1 MPDTLRFP
9 HDLLRLLYWM
19 YFKPLTLRAYARR
32 IAPELDE
39 YLMLWELSDDR
50 RADPRVRHLLWLSLT
65 LICGTP
71 LVIVPL
77 IGATINWLAQT
88 GVPDVAFDWI
98 PGMVATFGWIIGSIV
113 GFWLRWKRRRSLVNL
128 AWWGI
133 VISTLTLLVSRF
145 LPDSISNLFGEI
157 LQNEIAQL
165 PGSPD
170 TYRILWYL
178 AFGVAFGVADGV
190 AGGVAGGV
198 AWTVAFLLFY
208 FRLPFY
214 LIELLWNLII
224 GRWAESDPPEKAA
237 RRFRL
242 MPIYWDEVIWLPLW
256 GLDHTLVDIGKKD
269 RRLVQTLIADVA
281 QSFRQGWAAHNALIE
296 LTAYDLER
304 VADVQSIASIAE
316 QLNWLPLDIA
326 AELETVLPPIREIA
340 QYVQAALESDTLYNK
355 QSQMRDAYERT
366 RRVRAGL
373 ALNKDRRIAVQFGR
387 ILERWEAILS
397 QQLVEL
403 NDRES
408 IPNVYVVGNPLA
420 TNSKVFK
427 GRHDL
432 FLALEREL
440 ATAAEQR
447 PALLLVGGRRCGKT
461 STIKQLPV
469 RLGPR
474 LIPVEVDMHDAVNA
488 EGASGLLFN
497 LAKQIRENALT
508 HRRLKLPE
516 LTRDALAVDPYPI
529 FGEWLSQVEAALG
542 ERWILL
548 CLDEY
553 ERLQEMLDDGRI
565 DRRIFGYL
573 RHIIQHHP
581 QITILLSGSH
591 TLVDLPP
598 MWSDYFINV
607 RTLKIGHLKEDEARE
622 LIVRPIEDFP
632 LTYDDDA
639 VAHIIKVTDCH
650 PYFVQVTCHDLV
662 DMLNDQNRTHAT
674 LADVERAFTSV
685 LTSAGGHFTE
695 LWHGRDTNDAQRA
708 VMRAIALGR
717 DVKWVGDP
725 EAVNV
730 ALQRLVR
737 RDILTRTANG
747 YCFRVELVRRWVRQ
761 RSEEEG

>member
-39 YLMLWELSDDR
+39 DLKLWELSDEQ

-65 LICGTP
+65 LISGTP
-71 LVIVPL
+71 LVIVPI
-77 IGATINWLAQT
+77 IGAVINWLAES
-88 GVPDVAFDWI
+88 GVPDIAFLRI
-98 PGMVATFGWIIGSIV
+98 PAMVVMLGWTIGSLI
-113 GFWLRWKRRRSLVNL
+113 GFWLRWKRLRSLVNL
-128 AWWGI
+128 AGWGI
-133 VISTLTLLVSRF
+133 AMYSLISLVSPF
-145 LPDSISNLFGEI
+145 FPDSVSNLLSET
-157 LQNEIAQL
+157 LRNTIAQL
-165 PGSPD
+165 PGSSD
-170 TYRILWYL
+170 IYGIFFIL
-178 AFGVAFGVADGV
+178 AFGVAVGVAV
-190 AGGVAGGV
+190 GV
-198 AWTVAFLLFY
+198 AWTIAFLLFY

-214 LIELLWNLII
+214 LIELPWNLIV
-224 GRWAESDPPEKAA
+224 GRWAESAPPEKAA

-242 MPIYWDEVIWLPLW
+242 LPFYWDEVIWLPLW
-256 GLDHTLVDIGKKD
+256 GLDHTLVEIGKKD
-269 RRLVQTLIADVA
+269 RRLARTLIAEVA
-281 QSFRQGWAAHNALIE
+281 QSFRQGWAARNALIE
-296 LTAYDLER
+296 LTIYDLER
-304 VADVQSIASIAE
+304 VADVQTIASVAE
-316 QLNWLPLDIA
+316 HLTWLPLDIP

-355 QSQMRDAYERT
+355 QQQMRDAYERT
-366 RRVRAGL
+366 QRVRAGL
-373 ALNKDRRIAVQFGR
+373 ALHKDRRIAVQFGR

-397 QQLVEL
+397 QKLGEL
-403 NDRES
+403 KDRES
-408 IPNVYVVGNPLA
+408 IPNVYVAGNPLA

-447 PALLLVGGRRCGKT
+447 PALLLYGGRRCGKT
-461 STIKQLPV
+461 SAIKQLPV

-529 FGEWLSQVEAALG
+529 FGEWLAQVEAALG
-542 ERWILL
+542 ERWLLL

-573 RHIIQHHP
+573 RHLIQHHP

-591 TLVDLPP
+591 TLTDLPP
-598 MWSDYFINV
+598 LWSDYFINV

-632 LTYDDDA
+632 LIYDEDA
-639 VAHIIKVTDCH
+639 VEHILKVTGCQ
-650 PYFVQVTCHDLV
+650 PYLVQITCRDLV
-662 DMLNDQNRTHAT
+662 DILNEQNRTHAT
-674 LADVERAFTSV
+674 RADAEHAFASV
-685 LTSAGGHFTE
+685 LTTGARYFDE
-695 LWHGRDTNDAQRA
+695 LWRGRDTDDTQRA
-708 VMRAIALGR
+708 VMRAIALR
-717 DVKWVGDP
+717 QDVRRSGDA

-730 ALQRLVR
+730 ALNRLVR
-737 RDILTRTANG
+737 RDILTKTANG
-747 YCFRVELVRRWVRQ
+747 YRFRVELVQRWIKQ
-761 RSEEEG
+761 RVTEGER

>member
-9 HDLLRLLYWM
+9 HGLLRLLYWM

-39 YLMLWELSDDR
+39 YLKLWELSDDQ
-50 RADPRVRHLLWLSLT
+50 RADPRVRHLLRLSLT

-88 GVPDVAFDWI
+88 GVSDVAFYWI
-98 PGMVATFGWIIGSIV
+98 PGMVATFGWIIGSLI

-128 AWWGI
+128 AGWGI
-133 VISTLTLLVSRF
+133 AIFALTLLVSSF
-145 LPDSISNLFGEI
+145 LPDSVTNLFSTVLANAI
-157 LQNEIAQL
+157 VHL
-165 PGSPD
+165 PGDPN
-170 TYRILWYL
+170 TLFKV
-178 AFGVAFGVADGV
+178 AVGVAVGV

-198 AWTVAFLLFY
+198 AWTVAFLLYY

-214 LIELLWNLII
+214 LIELPWNLIV
-224 GRWAESDPPEKAA
+224 GRWAESAPPEEAT

-242 MPIYWDEVIWLPLW
+242 IPLYWDEVIWLPLW
-256 GLDHTLVDIGKKD
+256 GLDHTLVEIGKKD

-281 QSFRQGWAAHNALIE
+281 QSFRQGWAARNALIE

-316 QLNWLPLDIA
+316 QLTWLPLDIP

-355 QSQMRDAYERT
+355 QRQLRDAYERT
-366 RRVRAGL
+366 RRVREGL
-373 ALNKDRRIAVQFGR
+373 ALHKDRRIAVQFGR

-397 QQLVEL
+397 QQLMEL
-403 NDRES
+403 KDRES

-432 FLALEREL
+432 FLTLEREL

-474 LIPVEVDMHDAVNA
+474 LIPVEVDMHDAVNT

-622 LIVRPIEDFP
+622 LIVRPQEDFP

-650 PYFVQVTCHDLV
+650 PYFVQVTCRDLV
-662 DMLNDQNRTHAT
+662 HMLNDQNRTHAT
-674 LADVERAFTSV
+674 LADIEQAFASV

-695 LWHGRDTNDAQRA
+695 LWHGPDTDDTQRA
-708 VMRAIALGR
+708 VMRAIALGQ

-761 RSEEEG
+761 RIEEEG

>member
-1 MPDTLRFP
+1 
-9 HDLLRLLYWM
+9 
-19 YFKPLTLRAYARR
+19 
-32 IAPELDE
+32 
-39 YLMLWELSDDR
+39 
-50 RADPRVRHLLWLSLT
+50 
-65 LICGTP
+65 
-71 LVIVPL
+71 
-77 IGATINWLAQT
+77 
-88 GVPDVAFDWI
+88 VA
-98 PGMVATFGWIIGSIV
+98 GGV
-113 GFWLRWKRRRSLVNL
+113 GFS
-128 AWWGI
+128 
-133 VISTLTLLVSRF
+133 
-145 LPDSISNLFGEI
+145 
-157 LQNEIAQL
+157 
-165 PGSPD
+165 
-170 TYRILWYL
+170 
-178 AFGVAFGVADGV
+178 V

-198 AWTVAFLLFY
+198 AVGVALTIAFLLFY

-214 LIELLWNLII
+214 LIELPWNLIV
-224 GRWAESDPPEKAA
+224 GRWAESAPPEKAA
-237 RRFRL
+237 PRFRL

-256 GLDHTLVDIGKKD
+256 GLDHTLVEIGKKD
-269 RRLVQTLIADVA
+269 RRLARTLIAEVA
-281 QSFRQGWAAHNALIE
+281 QSFRQGWAARNALIE
-296 LTAYDLER
+296 LTIYDLER
-304 VADVQSIASIAE
+304 VADVQTIASVAE
-316 QLNWLPLDIA
+316 QLTWLPLDIP

-355 QSQMRDAYERT
+355 QQQMRDAYERT
-366 RRVRAGL
+366 QRVRAGL
-373 ALNKDRRIAVQFGR
+373 ALHKDRRIAVQFGR
-387 ILERWEAILS
+387 ILERWEAILF

-403 NDRES
+403 KDRES

-461 STIKQLPV
+461 SAIKQLPV

-474 LIPVEVDMHDAVNA
+474 LIPVEVDMQDAVNA
-488 EGASGLLFN
+488 EGASGLLSN

-529 FGEWLSQVEAALG
+529 FGEWLAQVEAALG
-542 ERWILL
+542 ERWLLL

-573 RHIIQHHP
+573 RHLIQHHP

-591 TLVDLPP
+591 TLTDLPP
-598 MWSDYFINV
+598 LWSDYFINV
-607 RTLKIGHLKEDEARE
+607 RTLKIGHLNEDEARE
-622 LIVRPIEDFP
+622 LIVHPIEDFP

-650 PYFVQVTCHDLV
+650 PYFVQVTCRDLV
-662 DMLNDQNRTHAT
+662 HMLNEQNRTHAT
-674 LADVERAFTSV
+674 LADVERAFASV
-685 LTSAGGHFTE
+685 LTSAGHFTE
-695 LWHGRDTNDAQRA
+695 LWHGPDTNDAQRA

-761 RSEEEG
+761 RIEEEG

>member
-1 MPDTLRFP
+1 
-9 HDLLRLLYWM
+9 M
-19 YFKPLTLRAYARR
+19 Y
-32 IAPELDE
+32 
-39 YLMLWELSDDR
+39 
-50 RADPRVRHLLWLSLT
+50 
-65 LICGTP
+65 
-71 LVIVPL
+71 
-77 IGATINWLAQT
+77 
-88 GVPDVAFDWI
+88 VA
-98 PGMVATFGWIIGSIV
+98 
-113 GFWLRWKRRRSLVNL
+113 
-128 AWWGI
+128 
-133 VISTLTLLVSRF
+133 
-145 LPDSISNLFGEI
+145 
-157 LQNEIAQL
+157 
-165 PGSPD
+165 
-170 TYRILWYL
+170 
-178 AFGVAFGVADGV
+178 
-190 AGGVAGGV
+190 
-198 AWTVAFLLFY
+198 
-208 FRLPFY
+208 
-214 LIELLWNLII
+214 
-224 GRWAESDPPEKAA
+224 
-237 RRFRL
+237 
-242 MPIYWDEVIWLPLW
+242 
-256 GLDHTLVDIGKKD
+256 
-269 RRLVQTLIADVA
+269 
-281 QSFRQGWAAHNALIE
+281 
-296 LTAYDLER
+296 
-304 VADVQSIASIAE
+304 
-316 QLNWLPLDIA
+316 
-326 AELETVLPPIREIA
+326 
-340 QYVQAALESDTLYNK
+340 
-355 QSQMRDAYERT
+355 
-366 RRVRAGL
+366 
-373 ALNKDRRIAVQFGR
+373 
-387 ILERWEAILS
+387 
-397 QQLVEL
+397 
-403 NDRES
+403 
-408 IPNVYVVGNPLA
+408 GNPLA

-516 LTRDALAVDPYPI
+516 LTRDALAVDPYSI

-650 PYFVQVTCHDLV
+650 PYFVQVTCRDLV
-662 DMLNDQNRTHAT
+662 NMLNDQNRTHAT
-674 LADVERAFTSV
+674 LADVERAFASV

-695 LWHGRDTNDAQRA
+695 LWHGPDTNDAQRA

-730 ALQRLVR
+730 ALNRLVR
-737 RDILTRTANG
+737 RDILAKTANG
-747 YCFRVELVRRWVRQ
+747 YCFRTELMRRWVERQ
-761 RSEEEG
+761 DDGG

>member
-1 MPDTLRFP
+1 
-9 HDLLRLLYWM
+9 M

-39 YLMLWELSDDR
+39 DLKLWELSDDQ

-77 IGATINWLAQT
+77 TGATINWLAQT

-98 PGMVATFGWIIGSIV
+98 PGMVVTFVWIIGSII

-133 VISTLTLLVSRF
+133 VIYVLTLLVSRF

-157 LQNEIAQL
+157 LQNAIAQL

-170 TYRILWYL
+170 TYVIFWYL
-178 AFGVAFGVADGV
+178 AVGVAV
-190 AGGVAGGV
+190 GV
-198 AWTVAFLLFY
+198 AWTIAFLLFY

-214 LIELLWNLII
+214 LIELPWNLIV
-224 GRWAESDPPEKAA
+224 GRWAESAPPEEAT

-242 MPIYWDEVIWLPLW
+242 IPLYWDEFIWLPLW
-256 GLDHTLVDIGKKD
+256 GLDHTLVEIGKKD
-269 RRLVQTLIADVA
+269 RRLARTLIAEVA
-281 QSFRQGWAAHNALIE
+281 QSFRQGWAARNALIE
-296 LTAYDLER
+296 LTIYDLER
-304 VADVQSIASIAE
+304 VADVQTIASVAE
-316 QLNWLPLDIA
+316 QLTWLPLDIP

-355 QSQMRDAYERT
+355 QQQMRDAYERT
-366 RRVRAGL
+366 QRVRAGL
-373 ALNKDRRIAVQFGR
+373 ALHKDRRIAVQFGR

-397 QQLVEL
+397 QKLGEL
-403 NDRES
+403 KDRES
-408 IPNVYVVGNPLA
+408 IPNVYVAGNPLV

-447 PALLLVGGRRCGKT
+447 PALLLYGGRRCGKT
-461 STIKQLPV
+461 SAIKQLPV

-474 LIPVEVDMHDAVNA
+474 LIPVEVDMQDAVNA
-488 EGASGLLFN
+488 EGASGLLCN

-516 LTRDALAVDPYPI
+516 LTRDALAVDPYPT
-529 FGEWLSQVEAALG
+529 FGAWLSQVEAALG

-553 ERLQEMLDDGRI
+553 ERLQEMLEDGRI

-573 RHIIQHHP
+573 RHLIQHHP

-591 TLVDLPP
+591 TLTDLPP
-598 MWSDYFINV
+598 LWSDYFINV

-622 LIVRPIEDFP
+622 LIVRPKEDFP
-632 LTYDDDA
+632 LIYDEDA
-639 VAHIIKVTDCH
+639 VEHILKVTGCQ
-650 PYFVQVTCHDLV
+650 PYLVQITCRDLV
-662 DMLNDQNRTHAT
+662 DILNEQNRTHAT
-674 LADVERAFTSV
+674 RADAEHAFASV
-685 LTSAGGHFTE
+685 LTTAARYFDE
-695 LWHGRDTNDAQRA
+695 LWRGRDTDDTQRA
-708 VMRAIALGR
+708 VMRAIALR
-717 DVKWVGDP
+717 QDVRRSGDA

-730 ALQRLVR
+730 ALNRLVR
-737 RDILTRTANG
+737 RDILVKTANG
-747 YCFRVELVRRWVRQ
+747 YRFRVELVQRWIKQ
-761 RSEEEG
+761 RVTEGGEIVGINVFNA